1 MFCHQEWLN
10 LPWNMGVSW
19 VLQPTRTHSLNDENW
34 ISTGQTWCHAD
45 FAGMDNLFKPWAT
58 FACLRWGC
66 RSRKPARCA
75 SPMRQHWTFAQ
86 THWGSHI
93 CYEYPSGTVLSD
105 PYHFHSVNPAGIPA
119 QVAGEMQKSNW
130 LGKGSDSHSE
140 RRYQEITSLQFPKQN
155 ISPTRDW

>member
-34 ISTGQTWCHAD
+34 ISTGQILPGWTIYSSLGRLLLVSDGVAE
-45 FAGMDNLFKPWAT
+45 AGNLPVVHPRCGNIGHLLRHIEGHT
-58 FACLRWGC
+58 FAMSILPEQFYQIPIISIVW
-66 RSRKPARCA
+66 
-75 SPMRQHWTFAQ
+75 
-86 THWGSHI
+86 I
-93 CYEYPSGTVLSD
+93 
-105 PYHFHSVNPAGIPA
+105 PAGIPA